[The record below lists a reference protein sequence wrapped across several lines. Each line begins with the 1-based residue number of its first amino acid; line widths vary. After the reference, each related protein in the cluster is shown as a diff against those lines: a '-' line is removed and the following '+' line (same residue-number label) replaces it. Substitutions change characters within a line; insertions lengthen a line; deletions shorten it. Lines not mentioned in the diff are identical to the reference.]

1 MEYNRKQTSLEPID
15 ILKFDTVKTG
25 AVFKQYDINT
35 SILELELVA
44 NGEPVHLKDE
54 KVYVTVK
61 SSNSLST
68 QLLSKYSGASVKEKD
83 NYKVLLRAKK
93 SRRRDVNN
101 IIDVYI
107 SPLALENSG
116 EMIAEVMIIDLIKE
130 ERITSQ
136 SFTFEIKPSITP
148 NRPSESAYK
157 LVKDL
162 DGTYITDAEDVQLL
176 VAEVEP
182 NFKLSFVGT
191 RVNEILEKANNF
203 DVEDNTNKIQALQE
217 KDVELESKI
226 SNLEKKDSSLDGEI
240 ASLKSSDQSIEEEIQ
255 GLKSKDESIESKI
268 SQLKSKDTALDG
280 EIYKLKNADETIK
293 SDINSKYEELK
304 QKTDAT
310 NNEVMKLK
318 AQDTTLGE
326 SIRTNKGLIDVINPK
341 VSTLEQ
347 DNQNVK
353 NRVSVLEGDMNLA
366 KSNIS
371 SLQSSNTELSQKV
384 EGVEQGNASI
394 NEILEQLQRDVE
406 SYKSSIELL
415 ESKVPVWK
423 DFKGESFKVENS
435 FYGKSRDLSIKGKT
449 LQNIFTTS
457 NKSLVLN
464 DVILDGNDFVISP
477 VTGRYPTLY
486 DKDGLYKENTDYTV
500 TINILENNLQSE
512 SSNMKLY
519 FGNATN
525 ESVLGS
531 KMYSF
536 DISNGVVGLFSQNIR
551 TISDF
556 STLTQNLGL
565 KMYMNNNYTGGKLKL
580 NIMVVETSKLEG
592 CEVCKYF
599 NGIKSLGEQEGNKI
613 SILSSN
619 KNLFNLN
626 EIGKNFNYKEIEN
639 GFEISNTEDVPYPYA
654 NIKKYMFLKKGTYTF
669 SYSGEGTGF
678 VNVAI
683 RSKVNS
689 DSYSG
694 DIKPNIPKTF
704 TMDSDKEVV
713 VTFYLQGNITTG
725 TYKNKY
731 TNIQLVEG
739 SKSLNYE
746 PYKEDKK
753 DILLQ
758 GLGFDGG
765 LRGLNDTVYDELN
778 DIKNVA
784 IKRIGKHIFT
794 GNETIRQLENSTKA
808 LIVLVEN
815 IKGVDS
821 KHFISNSNIGYEARW
836 NVNEWENNYPIAFNF
851 KDSSAGSMSLLISKS
866 KIPSV
871 TDIDSLKQYL
881 RENNIELYYQ
891 LKEPVETP
899 LNKDINFDTLDD
911 ITYVSLEN
919 NIKNELSCQCQVSL
933 ASSKA

>member
-15 ILKFDTVKTG
+15 ILKFDTVETG

-203 DVEDNTNKIQALQE
+203 DVKDNTNKIQALQE

-255 GLKSKDESIESKI
+255 GLKSKDESIESEI
-268 SQLKSKDTALDG
+268 SQLKSKDTAIDG
-280 EIYKLKNADETIK
+280 EIDKLKNADETIK

-326 SIRTNKGLIDVINPK
+326 SIRTNRGLIDVINPK
-341 VSTLEQ
+341 VATLEQ
-347 DNQNVK
+347 DSQNVK

-371 SLQSSNTELSQKV
+371 TLQRSNTELSQKV

-406 SYKSSIELL
+406 RYKSSIELL

-435 FYGKSRDLSIKGKT
+435 FYGKSKDLLIKGKT
-449 LQNIFTTS
+449 LQNLALSGDEYIAEWNINNVSTKNSVRTMAYGLKPNTKYTRIIEIKEIKGVSSESFLMCDSIRDNDGTYKQYQYRVNKNSNMVINTFTTGDKVTDNEYS
-457 NKSLVLN
+457 FNPDNKLFKEGFKL
-464 DVILDGNDFVISP
+464 VISKIMILE
-477 VTGRYPTLY
+477 G
-486 DKDGLYKENTDYTV
+486 DYT
-500 TINILENNLQSE
+500 NNLNFE
-512 SSNMKLY
+512 Y
-519 FGNATN
+519 F
-525 ESVLGS
+525 E
-531 KMYSF
+531 
-536 DISNGVVGLFSQNIR
+536 
-551 TISDF
+551 
-556 STLTQNLGL
+556 
-565 KMYMNNNYTGGKLKL
+565 
-580 NIMVVETSKLEG
+580 
-592 CEVCKYF
+592 
-599 NGIKSLGEQEGNKI
+599 GIKSLGEQEDNKI
-613 SILSSN
+613 SILSHG
-619 KNLFNLN
+619 KNLLKPPLTDITKKQGICDITLTKDGEFIINGTNSTTGGGRHLFMD
-626 EIGKNFNYKEIEN
+626 IYNYKLEN
-639 GFEISNTEDVPYPYA
+639 G
-654 NIKKYMFLKKGTYTF
+654 KTYTL
-669 SYSGEGTGF
+669 SYEYVSG
-678 VNVAI
+678 
-683 RSKVNS
+683 SS
-689 DSYSG
+689 D
-694 DIKPNIPKTF
+694 DPNKPNILLSNLNNH
-704 TMDSDKEVV
+704 SDIPASITTSSKNS
-713 VTFYLQGNITTG
+713 VTFVANKDMTAFCGVNINVG
-725 TYKNKY
+725 KSYNNYK
-731 TNIQLVEG
+731 IRVQLEEG
-739 SKSLNYE
+739 KIATPYE
-746 PYKEDKK
+746 SYRHDKK
-753 DILLQ
+753 DILLNK
-758 GLGFDGG
+758 LGFDEG
-765 LRGLNDTVYDELN
+765 LRGFDSTICDELN

-784 IKRIGKHIFT
+784 IKRIEKIVINDINISEIQDRPNAQNTNWFQTDYISNTTIKT
-794 GNETIRQLENSTKA
+794 GGLNINNKLISVTEGQAWADSNDFECLSITGTSSGARIKGRVNKGVTSEQLKERLKG
-808 LIVLVEN
+808 LIVY
-815 IKGVDS
+815 
-821 KHFISNSNIGYEARW
+821 YELA
-836 NVNEWENNYPIAFNF
+836 
-851 KDSSAGSMSLLISKS
+851 
-866 KIPSV
+866 
-871 TDIDSLKQYL
+871 
-881 RENNIELYYQ
+881 
-891 LKEPVETP
+891 EPVETP
-899 LNKDINFDTLDD
+899 LNKDINFDALDD

>member
-15 ILKFDTVKTG
+15 ILKFDTVETG

-157 LVKDL
+157 IVKDL

-240 ASLKSSDQSIEEEIQ
+240 ASLKSSDQNIEEEIQ
-255 GLKSKDESIESKI
+255 GLKAKDESIESEI
-268 SQLKSKDTALDG
+268 SQLKSKDTAIDG
-280 EIYKLKNADETIK
+280 EIDKLKNADETIK

-310 NNEVMKLK
+310 NNEIMKLK

-394 NEILEQLQRDVE
+394 DKILKQLQSDVE
-406 SYKSSIELL
+406 RYKSSIELL

-423 DFKGESFKVENS
+423 DFKGESFKVEDS
-435 FYGKSRDLSIKGKT
+435 FYGKSKDLSIKGRT
-449 LQNIFTTS
+449 LNNLIKDGEGSFEI
-457 NKSLVLN
+457 NKSKQQDKRIYTFKPVYGLVRGKRYVGYVELN
-464 DVILDGNDFVISP
+464 DITNVASGLRIYGWSSKTGVSGGYITCAKNIGINKFEWNTEIFPEDVGEIDTIYLYVEGNEFND
-477 VTGRYPTLY
+477 
-486 DKDGLYKENTDYTV
+486 
-500 TINILENNLQSE
+500 
-512 SSNMKLY
+512 
-519 FGNATN
+519 
-525 ESVLGS
+525 
-531 KMYSF
+531 
-536 DISNGVVGLFSQNIR
+536 
-551 TISDF
+551 
-556 STLTQNLGL
+556 
-565 KMYMNNNYTGGKLKL
+565 GGKLTFSNFMMFEEGT
-580 NIMVVETSKLEG
+580 NISSID
-592 CEVCKYF
+592 KYF
-599 NGIKSLGEQEGNKI
+599 KGVKSLGELEDNNI
-613 SILSSN
+613 NILSRG
-619 KNLFNLN
+619 KNLIDFKEVLN
-626 EIGKNFNYKEIEN
+626 EKNIEYSLEDGSYDFYTNGTLFTKGIYLIHGNDNNQYSISCKAKLKTATSFRIGVVYTDGSFNN
-639 GFEISNTEDVPYPYA
+639 SNICNSTED
-654 NIKKYMFLKKGTYTF
+654 
-669 SYSGEGTGF
+669 F
-678 VNVAI
+678 VEV
-683 RSKVNS
+683 
-689 DSYSG
+689 
-694 DIKPNIPKTF
+694 
-704 TMDSDKEVV
+704 EVV
-713 VTFYLQGNITTG
+713 SNPMKQLRMIRLDWSKPGNLLIKDFQIEINNSATEYEEYKQYKRDVSLQ
-725 TYKNKY
+725 
-731 TNIQLVEG
+731 
-739 SKSLNYE
+739 S
-746 PYKEDKK
+746 
-753 DILLQ
+753 
-758 GLGFDGG
+758 LGFDGG
-765 LRGLNDTVYDELN
+765 LNGLNNLLYDEIN
-778 DIKNVA
+778 GVKGIA
-784 IKRIGKHIFT
+784 EKRIGTSLIDETMEFHI
-794 GNETIRQLENSTKA
+794 ETQNDTHISFYTE
-808 LIVLVEN
+808 
-815 IKGVDS
+815 IKGMKPDTLYTDVKAPRNS
-821 KHFISNSNIGYEARW
+821 LSSNMLWIKRAW
-836 NVNEWENNYPIAFNF
+836 DVTD
-851 KDSSAGSMSLLISKS
+851 KDSIGLEGYAVSNANSRLYIRVEKLKLSSVDVQGFKNLLKS
-866 KIPSV
+866 WKEDGNPFI
-871 TDIDSLKQYL
+871 
-881 RENNIELYYQ
+881 LYYE
-891 LKEPVETP
+891 LKKSVVTP

-911 ITYVSLEN
+911 MTYVSLEN

-933 ASSKA
+933 ASVSKA

>member
-157 LVKDL
+157 IVKDL

-255 GLKSKDESIESKI
+255 GLKAKDKSIESEI
-268 SQLKSKDTALDG
+268 SQLKSKDTAIDG
-280 EIYKLKNADETIK
+280 EIDRLKNADETIK
-293 SDINSKYEELK
+293 LDINSKYEELK

-341 VSTLEQ
+341 VATLEQ

-394 NEILEQLQRDVE
+394 DKILKQLQSDVE
-406 SYKSSIELL
+406 RYKSSIELL

-435 FYGKSRDLSIKGKT
+435 FYGKSRGMIIKGRT
-449 LQNIFTTS
+449 LQNLWKPISIQWEPTNKWFNALASSINFSITGKVITVKNTTDKAINFQFS
-457 NKSLVLN
+457 K
-464 DVILDGNDFVISP
+464 LDNNYDSQVVISSGETKVIN
-477 VTGRYPTLY
+477 VTSLQKFRGVI
-486 DKDGLYKENTDYTV
+486 GLESVGWENTTENKNKL
-500 TINILENNLQSE
+500 INGLIVCIGEYSYLPDI
-512 SSNMKLY
+512 Y
-519 FGNATN
+519 F
-525 ESVLGS
+525 E
-531 KMYSF
+531 
-536 DISNGVVGLFSQNIR
+536 
-551 TISDF
+551 
-556 STLTQNLGL
+556 
-565 KMYMNNNYTGGKLKL
+565 
-580 NIMVVETSKLEG
+580 
-592 CEVCKYF
+592 
-599 NGIKSLGEQEGNKI
+599 GIKSFGQQEDKI
-613 SILSSN
+613 SILSSGR
-619 KNLFNLN
+619 NL
-626 EIGKNFNYKEIEN
+626 IDDSIK
-639 GFEISNTEDVPYPYA
+639 SNTEIDYETGFEKPSHLIVTTGFTPFFVNTKRLYAQVTIDDVKSTPTFRWYDE
-654 NIKKYMFLKKGTYTF
+654 NKKYINGNAIDNIPTNARYVRMRVLSSTPINPNDCKFLL
-669 SYSGEGTGF
+669 
-678 VNVAI
+678 I
-683 RSKVNS
+683 DNS
-689 DSYSG
+689 D
-694 DIKPNIPKTF
+694 
-704 TMDSDKEVV
+704 
-713 VTFYLQGNITTG
+713 
-725 TYKNKY
+725 KN
-731 TNIQLVEG
+731 L
-739 SKSLNYE
+739 SYE
-746 PYKEDKK
+746 PYKSNKK

-881 RENNIELYYQ
+881 RENNIELYYK